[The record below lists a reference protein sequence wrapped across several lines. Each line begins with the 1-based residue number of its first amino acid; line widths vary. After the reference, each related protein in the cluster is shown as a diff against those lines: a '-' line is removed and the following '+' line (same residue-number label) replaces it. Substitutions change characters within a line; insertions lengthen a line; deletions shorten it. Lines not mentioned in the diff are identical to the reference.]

1 MTPSSWGRC
10 KVGSAIAALA
20 ISVVTLAACG
30 SGGTASSSATSGPA
44 ATSAAPAAATDLSGL
59 AASVSAAQQVPG
71 KIAITGQLPK
81 APAKGIKVALLT
93 CSAPACSG
101 FAPAFK
107 QATQALGWDLTVLTY
122 NSATPGQAVQNAL
135 DAGNKYIAMVAI
147 QLSTITP
154 QVQEAKQKGVPLFI
168 IAASPTDQPQN
179 TGNGL
184 YGVTQGAAFDQLV
197 GKQIADYMIVTSQG
211 HANIVDVVNP
221 LFPTLAAID
230 QAEKAEITKT
240 CASCAFAS
248 LPVSLSQI
256 GAGQVPSLVVAYLK
270 SHPDAT
276 YTSLTVGDF
285 FPGLLAALQTA
296 GLSKQTKIVGV
307 NATAAE
313 VDSLAQGQTAGWVV
327 TSVDDLTWI
336 TADGMARLSLG
347 QQISTAN
354 LAAGDRAEGY
364 LITTP
369 TQAKATQQLLAN
381 GYWPGPAGYQQQ
393 FEALWRVG

>member
-1 MTPSSWGRC
+1 MTPRSWGHC
-10 KVGSAIAALA
+10 KVASAIAALTV
-20 ISVVTLAACG
+20 SVITLTACG
-30 SGGTASSSATSGPA
+30 SGGTATSSAGTRSAPA
-44 ATSAAPAAATDLSGL
+44 ATTDLSSL
-59 AASVSAAQQVPG
+59 AASVGAAQRIPD
-71 KIAITGQLPK
+71 KIVIAGQLPK

-122 NSATPGQAVQNAL
+122 NAATPGQAVQNAL

-168 IAASPTDQPQN
+168 IAASPSDQPHD
-179 TGNGL
+179 TANGL

-197 GKQIADYMIVTSQG
+197 GRQIADYMIVNSKG
-211 HANIVDVVNP
+211 HANVVDVVNP

-230 QAEKAEITKT
+230 QAEKAEISKA
-240 CASCAFAS
+240 CAGCAFAS

-270 SHPDAT
+270 SHPDT
-276 YTSLTVGDF
+276 RYTSLTVGDF
-285 FPGLLAALQTA
+285 FPGLLSALQTA

-313 VDSLAQGQTAGWVV
+313 VDSLAQGQSAGWVV
-327 TSVDDLTWI
+327 TSVNDLTWI
-336 TADGMARLSLG
+336 TADWMAQLSLG
-347 QQISTAN
+347 EQISPAN

-369 TQAKATQQLLAN
+369 AQATATQQQLSN
-381 GYWPGPAGYQQQ
+381 GYWPGPSAYQQQ
-393 FEALWRVG
+393 FEALWRVGG